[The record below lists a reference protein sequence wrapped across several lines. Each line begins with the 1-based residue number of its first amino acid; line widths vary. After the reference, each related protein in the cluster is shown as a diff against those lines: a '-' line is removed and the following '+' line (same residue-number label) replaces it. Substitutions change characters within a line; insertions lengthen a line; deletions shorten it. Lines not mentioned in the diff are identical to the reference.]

1 MAKYQEIEIV
11 ELISQLNKD
20 FLKEVVAFLNTRNGT
35 IYIGVNDKG
44 DIIGVDNVEKVMRQV
59 SV

>member
-20 FLKEVVAFLNTRNGT
+20 FLIEVVAFLNTRNGT

-59 SV
+59 SI

>member
-59 SV
+59 SI

>member
-1 MAKYQEIEIV
+1 MAKHQEIEIV

-59 SV
+59 SI